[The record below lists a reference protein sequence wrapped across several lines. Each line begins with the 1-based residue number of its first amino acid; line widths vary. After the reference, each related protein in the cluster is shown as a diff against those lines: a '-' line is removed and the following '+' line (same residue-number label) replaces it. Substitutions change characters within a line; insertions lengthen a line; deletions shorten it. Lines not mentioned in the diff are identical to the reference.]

1 MAAGRGRCSRRK
13 LMCKEI
19 GENLTRR
26 RRRVKKTAGSLTGQ
40 PVVRVFATLLF
51 PFERAQPLDEHL
63 WPLGTGEVVFHSRGY
78 EVADA
83 VAAFFVEIEVGGD
96 T

>member
-1 MAAGRGRCSRRK
+1 MAAGRGRGSRRK

-19 GENLTRR
+19 GQNLTSHQG
-26 RRRVKKTAGSLTGQ
+26 RVKKTAGSLIGQ
-40 PVVRVFATLLF
+40 PVVRVIATLLF

-63 WPLGTGEVVFHSRGY
+63 WPLGTGEVVFHSRGD
-78 EVADA
+78 EVADT
-83 VAAFFVEIEVGGD
+83 VAAFFVEIEAGED